1 MKLFFFILVLTTA
14 CAGFDP
20 FYYGQDS
27 QSNEDLNLYGLM
39 KERANINGKW
49 YKVQTTFDAQNIRF
63 KILKIQNNCVIL
75 EESSTQGLS
84 TICLQ
89 KSKLLRN

>member
-1 MKLFFFILVLTTA
+1 MKLFLLILILTIA
-14 CAGFDP
+14 YAGFDP

-27 QSNEDLNLYGLM
+27 QSDEGLNLYGLM

-49 YKVQTTFDAQNIRF
+49 YKAQTTFDARNTRF

-75 EESSTQGLS
+75 EESSTQDLS

-89 KSKLLRN
+89 KSRLLRN